1 MTDDGRCMDVNIIFH
16 DYSTHARYMRI
27 NSVEITDMSIMC
39 NDGIGLYHII
49 VAHHGIITNNSICT
63 YEVACSN
70 LSIREQFSRLM
81 N

>member
-49 VAHHGIITNNSICT
+49 VAHALLPQKLPYRYLEH
-63 YEVACSN
+63 
-70 LSIREQFSRLM
+70 LLPL
-81 N
+81 